1 MLSRNSRFLVFGL
14 MALLLIAPA
23 LAIPGGPPWKSNDN
37 LVVETGCS
45 CHGDGAASNSV
56 VVSISG
62 VPRAYT
68 LNQSY
73 NMTISLQHASN
84 SDGGFMIWDYN
95 KGTLTPG
102 EGSRTVTDEPGAL
115 SQSAVGNNWVISWT
129 APSSDVGIIPFQL
142 VGNAVNGNDLFDAG
156 DAWNIVSFSI
166 SSPNTTTNDNEENL
180 KLRTISVGDYD
191 SLFVAEEDPAAVEA
205 ERQEHLAEM
214 FFDEGNLFYFAT
226 LSILIVAAVVQGE
239 FYERRFG
246 DGPDHLDK
254 SLAIPQ
260 GVRRSAVAAILLLMF
275 AWSVDGEKSW
285 EIMLSLGM
293 LSLWA
298 LYGVYRTIAQARTPP
313 QTKDLV

>member
-1 MLSRNSRFLVFGL
+1 MLSRNSRFLVLGL

-23 LAIPGGPPWKSNDN
+23 LAMPGGPPWKNGET

-62 VPRAYT
+62 VPRSYT
-68 LNQSY
+68 VDQSY
-73 NMTISLQHASN
+73 DFTISLQHASN
-84 SDGGFMIWDYN
+84 SEGGYMIWDYN

-102 EGSRTVTDEPGAL
+102 EDSRTVEDEPGAL
-115 SQSAVGNNWVISWT
+115 SQSAVGNDWIITWT

-142 VGNAVNGNDLFDAG
+142 VGNAVNGNGNFDAG
-156 DAWNIVSFSI
+156 DAWNILSFSI
-166 SSPNTTTNDNEENL
+166 SSPDTTTNDNDENL
-180 KLRTISVGDYD
+180 TLRTISVGDYD
-191 SLFVAEEDPAAVEA
+191 ALFVAVEDPAAVEA
-205 ERQEHLAEM
+205 ERQENLAEL

-226 LSILIVAAVVQGE
+226 LSILIIAAVVQGE
-239 FYERRFG
+239 FYERKFG
-246 DGPDHLDK
+246 GGPEHLDR

-260 GVRRSAVAAILLLMF
+260 GVRRSAVAALLLLIF

-298 LYGVYRTIAQARTPP
+298 LYGVYRTIAQARAPP